1 MSDNQPDENKS
12 REIENQFFQ
21 GAKLQII
28 SGAALVVAGLA
39 LIASVRAV
47 LHAFSKLL
55 RIFIPQPTD
64 PNEDTYWPIGIQ
76 ADPDNPSAHIAES
89 ASVGGHS
96 QANCKPVQKGHC
108 AKIKLTLAH
117 EVKHND
123 YSVGV
128 AFSVTGPLTLGQVLV
143 NHLSVSPQTVKVGDD
158 SVTFYV
164 QVQPG
169 LTADTI
175 VQVYAT
181 NPPYL
186 SGGACFEAKT

>member
-28 SGAALVVAGLA
+28 GGAALVVAGLA
-39 LIASVRAV
+39 LIASARAV
-47 LHAFSKLL
+47 LDAFSEFL
-55 RIFIPQPTD
+55 RSFIPRPTD

-89 ASVGGHS
+89 ASAGGQS
-96 QANCKPVQKGHC
+96 PANCKPVLRGNT
-108 AKIKLTLAH
+108 AKIKLTLANK
-117 EVKHND
+117 VKGKP
-123 YSVGV
+123 YKVGV

-143 NHLSVSPQTVKVGDD
+143 NPFSVSPRTVKVDEN
-158 SVTFYV
+158 SVTFHV

-186 SGGACFEAKT
+186 SGGACFEAKK